1 MSLILD
7 ALERSESEQRNVP
20 SISVSDE
27 VANVSDQRKG
37 WTRALGPGV
46 AALALMSLGFWWF
59 GSDVGTSGEGA
70 ERGAVQADG
79 AIKERVQALGLPI
92 QPQDAR
98 QPVAPSADNSLPSAP
113 APPSSQAEVLGRV
126 SVIDSSEL
134 QALNQAMWK
143 DAEATAESMVSGGG
157 EEADVLGV
165 PQLQADPEERL
176 EPDPLAVT
184 ETLVTEPA
192 VDLQEVMQRLALEV
206 GETSLLPHP
215 VALLDTLT
223 QAQKDSVP
231 TIIYSAHQYG
241 GDAAFVELN
250 GNRLKEGERGDGI
263 RVIEI
268 LPDSVILNVSGAEF
282 RLKALNSW
290 VNL

>member
-1 MSLILD
+1 
-7 ALERSESEQRNVP
+7 
-20 SISVSDE
+20 
-27 VANVSDQRKG
+27 
-37 WTRALGPGV
+37 
-46 AALALMSLGFWWF
+46 
-59 GSDVGTSGEGA
+59 
-70 ERGAVQADG
+70 
-79 AIKERVQALGLPI
+79 
-92 QPQDAR
+92 
-98 QPVAPSADNSLPSAP
+98 LPSAP
-113 APPSSQAEVLGRV
+113 ASPASQVEVLDRV
-126 SVIDSSEL
+126 SVIDTNEL
-134 QALNQAMWK
+134 QALNQAMWR
-143 DAEATAESMVSGGG
+143 DAATAAESVVSEGGDA
-157 EEADVLGV
+157 ADVLGV

>member
-7 ALERSESEQRNVP
+7 ALKRSESDQRSVP

-37 WTRALGPGV
+37 RKLVLGV
-46 AALALMSLGFWWF
+46 AALALLGLGFWWF
-59 GSDVGTSGEGA
+59 ASDVSTPKEWA
-70 ERGAVQADG
+70 DRGAVRPDG
-79 AIKERVQALGLPI
+79 AIKERVEAPGLPI
-92 QPQDAR
+92 QPRDAR
-98 QPVAPSADNSLPSAP
+98 QPVVPSADISLPSAP
-113 APPSSQAEVLGRV
+113 APPASQVEVLDRV
-126 SVIDSSEL
+126 SVIDTNEL
-134 QALNQAMWK
+134 QELNQAMWR
-143 DAEATAESMVSGGG
+143 DAEAAAESEVSEGG
-157 EEADVLGV
+157 EAADVLRV
-165 PQLQADPEERL
+165 PQLQTDPEERL
-176 EPDPLAVT
+176 EPDPLSVA

-223 QAQKDSVP
+223 QAQKNSIP

>member
-7 ALERSESEQRNVP
+7 ALRRSESEQRNVP

-27 VANVSDQRKG
+27 VANVSDQRKA
-37 WTRALGPGV
+37 RALVLGV
-46 AALALMSLGFWWF
+46 AALALLGLGFWWF
-59 GSDVGTSGEGA
+59 GSGVSTSGESV
-70 ERGAVQADG
+70 ERGAVRPDR
-79 AIKERVQALGLPI
+79 AIEEQVETPGLPI

-98 QPVAPSADNSLPSAP
+98 QPVMPLAGISLPSAP
-113 APPSSQAEVLGRV
+113 ASPASQVEVLDRV
-126 SVIDSSEL
+126 SVIDTNEL
-134 QALNQAMWK
+134 QALNQAMWR
-143 DAEATAESMVSGGG
+143 DAATAAESVVSEGGDA
-157 EEADVLGV
+157 ADVLGV

-176 EPDPLAVT
+176 EPDPLAMT

>member
-7 ALERSESEQRNVP
+7 VLRRSESEKRNVP

-27 VANVSDQRKG
+27 VANVSDQRKA
-37 WTRALGPGV
+37 RALVLGV
-46 AALALMSLGFWWF
+46 AALALLGLGFWWF
-59 GSDVGTSGEGA
+59 GSGVSTSGESV
-70 ERGAVQADG
+70 ERGAVRPDG
-79 AIKERVQALGLPI
+79 AIEEQVETPGLPI
-92 QPQDAR
+92 QPQDAQ
-98 QPVAPSADNSLPSAP
+98 QPVMPLAGISLPSAP
-113 APPSSQAEVLGRV
+113 ASPASQVEVLDRV
-126 SVIDSSEL
+126 SVIDTNEL
-134 QALNQAMWK
+134 QALNQAMWR
-143 DAEATAESMVSGGG
+143 DAATAAESVVSEGGDA
-157 EEADVLGV
+157 ADVLGV

-241 GDAAFVELN
+241 GVAAFVELN

>member
-7 ALERSESEQRNVP
+7 ALRRSESEQRNVP

-27 VANVSDQRKG
+27 VANVSDQRKA
-37 WTRALGPGV
+37 RALVLGV
-46 AALALMSLGFWWF
+46 AALALLGLGFWWF
-59 GSDVGTSGEGA
+59 GSGVSTSGESV
-70 ERGAVQADG
+70 ERGAVRPDG
-79 AIKERVQALGLPI
+79 AIEEQVETPGLPI

-98 QPVAPSADNSLPSAP
+98 QPVMPLAGISLPSAP
-113 APPSSQAEVLGRV
+113 ASPASQVEVLDRV
-126 SVIDSSEL
+126 SVIDTNEL
-134 QALNQAMWK
+134 QALNQAMWR
-143 DAEATAESMVSGGG
+143 DAATAAESVVSEGGDA
-157 EEADVLGV
+157 ADVLGV

-184 ETLVTEPA
+184 ETLVAEPA

>member
-7 ALERSESEQRNVP
+7 ALRRSESEQRNVP

-27 VANVSDQRKG
+27 VANVSDQRKA
-37 WTRALGPGV
+37 RALGV
-46 AALALMSLGFWWF
+46 AALALLGLGFWWF
-59 GSDVGTSGEGA
+59 GSGVSTSGESV
-70 ERGAVQADG
+70 ERGAVRPDG
-79 AIKERVQALGLPI
+79 AIEEQVETPGLPI

-98 QPVAPSADNSLPSAP
+98 QPVMPLAGISLPSAP
-113 APPSSQAEVLGRV
+113 ASPASQVEVLDRV
-126 SVIDSSEL
+126 SVIDTNEL
-134 QALNQAMWK
+134 QALNQAMWR
-143 DAEATAESMVSGGG
+143 DAATAAESVVSEGGDA
-157 EEADVLGV
+157 ADVLGV

>member
-7 ALERSESEQRNVP
+7 ALRRSESEQRNVP

-27 VANVSDQRKG
+27 VANVSDQRKA
-37 WTRALGPGV
+37 RALVLGV
-46 AALALMSLGFWWF
+46 AALALLGLGFWWF
-59 GSDVGTSGEGA
+59 GSGVSTSGESV
-70 ERGAVQADG
+70 ERGAVRPDG
-79 AIKERVQALGLPI
+79 AIEEQVETPGLPI

-98 QPVAPSADNSLPSAP
+98 QPVMPLAGISLPSAP
-113 APPSSQAEVLGRV
+113 ASPASQVKVLDRV
-126 SVIDSSEL
+126 SVIDTNEL
-134 QALNQAMWK
+134 QALNQAMWR
-143 DAEATAESMVSGGG
+143 DAATAAESVVSEGGDA
-157 EEADVLGV
+157 ADVLGV

>member
-7 ALERSESEQRNVP
+7 ALRRSESEQRNVP

-27 VANVSDQRKG
+27 VANVSDQRKA
-37 WTRALGPGV
+37 RALVLGV
-46 AALALMSLGFWWF
+46 AALALLGLGFWWF
-59 GSDVGTSGEGA
+59 GSGVSTSGESV
-70 ERGAVQADG
+70 ERGAVRPDG
-79 AIKERVQALGLPI
+79 AIEERVEALGLPI

-98 QPVAPSADNSLPSAP
+98 QPVMPLAGISLPSAP
-113 APPSSQAEVLGRV
+113 ASPASQVEVLDRV
-126 SVIDSSEL
+126 SVIDTNEL
-134 QALNQAMWK
+134 QALNQAMWR
-143 DAEATAESMVSGGG
+143 DAATAAESVVSEGGDA
-157 EEADVLGV
+157 ADVLGV

>member
-7 ALERSESEQRNVP
+7 ALRRSESEQRNVP

-27 VANVSDQRKG
+27 VANVSDQRKA
-37 WTRALGPGV
+37 RALVLGA
-46 AALALMSLGFWWF
+46 AALALLGLGFWWF
-59 GSDVGTSGEGA
+59 GSGVSTSGESV
-70 ERGAVQADG
+70 ERGAVRPDG
-79 AIKERVQALGLPI
+79 AIEEQVETPGLPI

-98 QPVAPSADNSLPSAP
+98 QPVMPLAGISLPSAP
-113 APPSSQAEVLGRV
+113 ASPASQVEVLDRV
-126 SVIDSSEL
+126 SVIDTNEL
-134 QALNQAMWK
+134 QALNQAMWR
-143 DAEATAESMVSGGG
+143 DAATAAESVVSEGGDA
-157 EEADVLGV
+157 ADVLGV

>member
-7 ALERSESEQRNVP
+7 ALKRSESEQRNVP

-27 VANVSDQRKG
+27 VANVSDQRKARA
-37 WTRALGPGV
+37 RALVLGG
-46 AALALMSLGFWWF
+46 AALALLGLGFWWL
-59 GSDVGTSGEGA
+59 GSDVSTSKEWA
-70 ERGAVQADG
+70 DTGAVRPDG
-79 AIKERVQALGLPI
+79 AIEERVEAPDLPI

-98 QPVAPSADNSLPSAP
+98 QPVVPSAGISLPSAP
-113 APPSSQAEVLGRV
+113 ASPLSPVEVLDRV
-126 SVIDSSEL
+126 SVIDTNEL
-134 QALNQAMWK
+134 QALNQAMWR
-143 DAEATAESMVSGGG
+143 DAATAAESVVSEGGDA
-157 EEADVLGV
+157 ADVLGV

-176 EPDPLAVT
+176 EPDPPPVS
-184 ETLVTEPA
+184 ETLATEPA

-215 VALLDTLT
+215 VALLDTLS
-223 QAQKDSVP
+223 QSQKNSIP

>member
-7 ALERSESEQRNVP
+7 ALRRSESEQRNVP

-27 VANVSDQRKG
+27 VANVSDQRKA
-37 WTRALGPGV
+37 RALVLGV
-46 AALALMSLGFWWF
+46 AALALLGLGFWWF
-59 GSDVGTSGEGA
+59 GSGVSTSGESV
-70 ERGAVQADG
+70 ERGAVRPDG
-79 AIKERVQALGLPI
+79 AIEEQVETPGLPI

-98 QPVAPSADNSLPSAP
+98 QPVMPLAGISLPSAP
-113 APPSSQAEVLGRV
+113 ASPASQVEVLDRV
-126 SVIDSSEL
+126 SVIDTNEL
-134 QALNQAMWK
+134 QALNQAMWR
-143 DAEATAESMVSGGG
+143 DAATAAESVVSEGGDA
-157 EEADVLGV
+157 ADVLGV

>member
-7 ALERSESEQRNVP
+7 ALRRSESEQRNVP

-27 VANVSDQRKG
+27 VANVSDQRKA
-37 WTRALGPGV
+37 RALVLGV
-46 AALALMSLGFWWF
+46 AALALLGLGFWWF
-59 GSDVGTSGEGA
+59 GSGVSTSGESV
-70 ERGAVQADG
+70 ERGAVRPDG
-79 AIKERVQALGLPI
+79 AIEERVEALGLPI
-92 QPQDAR
+92 QPQAAR
-98 QPVAPSADNSLPSAP
+98 QPVMPLAGISLPSAP
-113 APPSSQAEVLGRV
+113 ASPASQVEVLDRV
-126 SVIDSSEL
+126 SVIDTNEL
-134 QALNQAMWK
+134 QALNQAMWR
-143 DAEATAESMVSGGG
+143 DAATAAESVVSEGGDA
-157 EEADVLGV
+157 ADVLGV

>member
-7 ALERSESEQRNVP
+7 ALRRSESEQRNVP

-27 VANVSDQRKG
+27 VANVSDQRKA
-37 WTRALGPGV
+37 RALVLGV
-46 AALALMSLGFWWF
+46 AALALLGLGFWWF
-59 GSDVGTSGEGA
+59 GSGVSTSGESV
-70 ERGAVQADG
+70 ERGAVRPDG
-79 AIKERVQALGLPI
+79 AIEEQVETPGLPI
-92 QPQDAR
+92 QPQDAQ
-98 QPVAPSADNSLPSAP
+98 QPVMPLAGISLPSAP
-113 APPSSQAEVLGRV
+113 ASPASQVEVLDRV
-126 SVIDSSEL
+126 SVIDTNEL
-134 QALNQAMWK
+134 QALNQAMWR
-143 DAEATAESMVSGGG
+143 DAATAAESVVSEGGDA
-157 EEADVLGV
+157 ADVLGV

>member
-7 ALERSESEQRNVP
+7 ALKRSESEQRNVP

-37 WTRALGPGV
+37 WALGLGA

-113 APPSSQAEVLGRV
+113 PSSQAEVLGRV

-134 QALNQAMWK
+134 QALNQAMWR
-143 DAEATAESMVSGGG
+143 DAEATAESMVSEGG
-157 EEADVLGV
+157 EEANVLGV
-165 PQLQADPEERL
+165 SQLQADPEERL
-176 EPDPLAVT
+176 EPDPLAVA

-192 VDLQEVMQRLALEV
+192 IDLQEVMQRLALEV

-231 TIIYSAHQYG
+231 TIIYSAHQYD